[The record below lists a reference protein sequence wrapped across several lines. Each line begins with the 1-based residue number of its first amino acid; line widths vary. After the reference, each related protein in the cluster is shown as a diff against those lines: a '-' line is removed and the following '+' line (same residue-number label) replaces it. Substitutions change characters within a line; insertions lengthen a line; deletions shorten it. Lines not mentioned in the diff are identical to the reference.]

1 MMKSFVIIY
10 LLLTC
15 SLLKADKPNIVIF
28 LADDLG
34 YGSINAYGASK
45 AFVHTPNLNQ
55 LAQEGMLFRD
65 GYATGSVCSP
75 TRYALLTGRYSWRTD
90 LKAGVVSKNDPML
103 IAPGTKTI
111 ASYLREQGYRTAAI
125 GKWHLGYRE
134 ERFKNLLGT
143 IEYGPLQVGFD
154 YHFGVPNNLD
164 DTHKVYIEN
173 DHIYGL
179 RSDEIEPYGS
189 SFYGGKPYVG
199 YDAEQRKTAE
209 VMDVTLDR
217 AIDWID
223 QESGQ
228 PFFLYFGAV
237 AVHNPIVPSKHMK
250 GKSGSGLYGDFIQ
263 DVDRVAGRLIEALKA
278 RGLTENTLFIFTSDN
293 GGDILKR
300 PGTPQHIAYDMGF
313 NFNGPIR
320 GDKATIYDG
329 GLKVPFIVKWPKE
342 IKGGQTSNAL
352 VSTVDLFATFADI
365 VNGEV
370 PPAEEAAPD
379 SFSFWSVLQDPSA
392 QALRSHLVNRD
403 VNGVHAFRH
412 GQWKYIEGIS
422 AAGGNPMKR
431 RTVEE
436 ALYNIEQDPE
446 EQHNLINEYPEVA
459 LSAKARLVKLREAPA
474 SRL

>member
-1 MMKSFVIIY
+1 M
-10 LLLTC
+10 TPC
-15 SLLKADKPNIVIF
+15 SLLPARRRLPPIC
-28 LADDLG
+28 
-34 YGSINAYGASK
+34 GS
-45 AFVHTPNLNQ
+45 
-55 LAQEGMLFRD
+55 R
-65 GYATGSVCSP
+65 
-75 TRYALLTGRYSWRTD
+75 
-90 LKAGVVSKNDPML
+90 
-103 IAPGTKTI
+103 GTE
-111 ASYLREQGYRTAAI
+111 LAAI

-134 ERFKNLLGT
+134 ECFKNLLGT
-143 IEYGPLQVGFD
+143 IEYGPLKVGFD

-189 SFYGGKPYVG
+189 PFYGGKPYVG

-217 AIDWID
+217 AID

-300 PGTPQHIAYDMGF
+300 SGTPQHIAYDLGF

-329 GLKVPFIVKWPKE
+329 VLKVPFIVKWPKE

-446 EQHNLINEYPEVA
+446 EQHNLINEYPVVA
-459 LSAKARLVKLREAPA
+459 LSAKARLVKLREALA